1 MIKWN
6 WWI

>member
-6 WWI
+6 